1 MRDHATLR
9 QTQGRLSLAERAGL
23 LVDAARA
30 DMAARKK
37 ASARTNLKMLD
48 SVRVPDTPLA
58 REALRVATSAAP
70 VWIVEHSHRA
80 WTFGALLARANA
92 IAFDADVLFAAA
104 LLHDLGL
111 TPSYSEPAGM
121 CFSLRSADAA
131 HELAR
136 AQGANDF
143 TARTIADAIT
153 LHMELRVALA
163 QGVEAHLLNAG
174 LAIDVVGAR
183 AGEIDDETRAAV
195 IARHPRHAMKR
206 EICDAFAHEAR
217 RAPSTRIALY
227 MKLGFADRIRR
238 APYDE

>member
-1 MRDHATLR
+1 MRDYAALR
-9 QTQGRLSLAERAGL
+9 QTKGRLSTGERVGL

-37 ASARTNLKMLD
+37 ASARTNAKMLD
-48 SVRVPDTPLA
+48 DVRVPNTALA
-58 REALRVATSAAP
+58 REALRVTTSAAP
-70 VWIVEHSHRA
+70 AWIVEHSQRA
-80 WTFGALLARANA
+80 WTFGALLARASD

-111 TPSYSEPAGM
+111 TSSYSEPAGV

-136 AQGANDF
+136 ANGANDY

-153 LHMELRVALA
+153 LHMELRVALE

-174 LAIDVVGAR
+174 LAIDVVGVR
-183 AGEIDDETRAAV
+183 AGEIDEETRAAV
-195 IARHPRHAMKR
+195 LARHPRHAMKR

-227 MKLGFADRIRR
+227 MKLGFAERIRA